1 MTLECFLWKVSL
13 IPHAL
18 QALSSLILRS
28 KGVVRECCNVEKRRE
43 WNQNSA
49 YYSVA
54 NKVFVQLIL
63 MAKSTLRKQSKQ
75 ALGC

>member
-43 WNQNSA
+43 WN
-49 YYSVA
+49 
-54 NKVFVQLIL
+54 
-63 MAKSTLRKQSKQ
+63 
-75 ALGC
+75 